1 MIRELESEPE
11 SGFLRSAIKWM
22 DQLAPNEL
30 TRCSYEADW
39 GLTLMALLN
48 RAAIVFP
55 PSLGTP
61 RL

>member
-1 MIRELESEPE
+1 MELE

-30 TRCSYEADW
+30 TRRSYEADW
-39 GLTLMALLN
+39 GLTLIALLN

-55 PSLGTP
+55 RHLGAP
-61 RL
+61 HL